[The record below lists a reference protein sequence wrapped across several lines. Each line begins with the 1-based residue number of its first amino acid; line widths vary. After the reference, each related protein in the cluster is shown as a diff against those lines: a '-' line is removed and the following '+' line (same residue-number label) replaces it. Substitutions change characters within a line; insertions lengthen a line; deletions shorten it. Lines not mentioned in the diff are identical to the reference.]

1 MGRVKSFMQFSKN
14 DQSDIMRNGRTIEE
28 LLRRELIIYAKSAL
42 DNVDRFIE
50 IAREEYSNRNFRE
63 LKGKYLETLEVR
75 AKKLRSMAEILSEV
89 VVELE
94 NYVNKLGESRGLV
107 DSFKKVFSG
116 INIFNDELKAKI
128 KREPA
133 HIKTNLSLDES

>member
-75 AKKLRSMAEILSEV
+75 AK
-89 VVELE
+89 
-94 NYVNKLGESRGLV
+94 N
-107 DSFKKVFSG
+107 
-116 INIFNDELKAKI
+116 
-128 KREPA
+128 
-133 HIKTNLSLDES
+133 